1 MVCKGVLEV
10 VEEHYTETEKECQN
24 TTKKLRICPK
34 ECDQTKMTSL
44 VCNGGA
50 HSCARTD

>member
-34 ECDQTKMTSL
+34 ELVTKPK
-44 VCNGGA
+44 
-50 HSCARTD
+50 